1 MKREGVDE
9 LTAEGL
15 WPGREG
21 RLPLGL
27 AALASKAWE
36 PRPAAEWLRK
46 GLPNAGVHAPGGVST
61 PSLEESKCRAD
72 EREPFARL
80 WSKDPER
87 RAGVLRIKTL
97 SERPFP
103 RGFSSHSLGQGVTSS
118 YKGSE
123 RKIWGFAGPRGCVPA
138 PQLCLSGPH
147 ARAAKEWCKG

>member
-36 PRPAAEWLRK
+36 PRPAAERLRK
-46 GLPNAGVHAPGGVST
+46 GLPNAGVRALGGVST

-80 WSKDPER
+80 WSKRP
-87 RAGVLRIKTL
+87 RAPGGGASNKNSLRKTL
-97 SERPFP
+97 STGFQQPQLRP
-103 RGFSSHSLGQGVTSS
+103 RGDEL
-118 YKGSE
+118 
-123 RKIWGFAGPRGCVPA
+123 
-138 PQLCLSGPH
+138 L
-147 ARAAKEWCKG
+147 

>member
-72 EREPFARL
+72 ERALRKTVVKKTP
-80 WSKDPER
+80 S
-87 RAGVLRIKTL
+87 AG
-97 SERPFP
+97 
-103 RGFSSHSLGQGVTSS
+103 
-118 YKGSE
+118 
-123 RKIWGFAGPRGCVPA
+123 RGCF
-138 PQLCLSGPH
+138 
-147 ARAAKEWCKG
+147 E